1 MIARQALRY
10 TSVVVFMF
18 LSFSFLS
25 LWNMKDARAQ
35 VLNQEVQ
42 RLLTNECQGL
52 NILGV
57 SQDNPT
63 LLQMIG
69 FGPQLATICA
79 NPDGSTSAG
88 PASGGGAASLQGA
101 AASILNRN
109 LLLRLE
115 EIRSEEAES
124 ASSQSASARSLLPR
138 PFGGLLST
146 IGMSSGTVS
155 GVANPTTFGL
165 SNTRWHGLGLFATG
179 QAEILNRTIGTFQDG
194 FDSTIFGFT
203 AGADYRFS
211 KAFVAGAA
219 FTYANT
225 KGDFLGGGNFST
237 NAYTGTVFA
246 SYLPSERTF
255 LQATAGITQ
264 NSYLIAR
271 PNRITIERGGMSRDP
286 ILPVNGISSSTSNG
300 NILSWSVLGGY
311 DYSIRQFTFGP
322 RVGLNY
328 ARSLINSYTEQGNT
342 GLELTYQ
349 DQFIESF
356 QSVLGIQATA
366 PVSWRYGV
374 LVPQINAD
382 YIHEFANSQRFI
394 NVKFAQDNRNPALG
408 SLQTPT
414 RFTFQNDG
422 PDRDWFNLGAGL
434 VAVLPNGYQPFVN
447 FRAMVGNSQ
456 FTNYVWTFG
465 LRIEL

>member
-1 MIARQALRY
+1 MSPGTALA
-10 TSVVVFMF
+10 V
-18 LSFSFLS
+18 
-25 LWNMKDARAQ
+25 
-35 VLNQEVQ
+35 
-42 RLLTNECQGL
+42 
-52 NILGV
+52 
-57 SQDNPT
+57 
-63 LLQMIG
+63 
-69 FGPQLATICA
+69 A
-79 NPDGSTSAG
+79 NP
-88 PASGGGAASLQGA
+88 
-101 AASILNRN
+101 
-109 LLLRLE
+109 
-115 EIRSEEAES
+115 
-124 ASSQSASARSLLPR
+124 
-138 PFGGLLST
+138 
-146 IGMSSGTVS
+146 GT
-155 GVANPTTFGL
+155 PTTFGL

-179 QAEILNRTIGTFQDG
+179 QVEILNRNIGTFQDG
-194 FDSTIFGFT
+194 FDSNIFGFT

-211 KAFVAGAA
+211 RAFVAGAA

-225 KGDFLGGGNFST
+225 KGNFLGGGNFST

-246 SYLPSERTF
+246 SYLPSERAF

-271 PNRITIERGGMSRDP
+271 PNRITIDNCCAIPESSPDRFHIVD
-286 ILPVNGISSSTSNG
+286 GISSSSSTG
-300 NILSWSVLGGY
+300 NMLSWSVLGGY
-311 DYSIRQFTFGP
+311 DYSVRQFTVGP

-328 ARSLINSYTEQGNT
+328 ARTLINGYTEQGST

-349 DQFIESF
+349 DQVVESF
-356 QSVLGIQATA
+356 QSILGVLATA

-408 SLQTPT
+408 NTDITTLSTQTPT

-422 PDRDWFNLGAGL
+422 PDRDWLNLGAGI
-434 VAVLPNGYQPFVN
+434 VAMLPNGYQPFVN

-465 LRIEL
+465 LRVEM

>member
-1 MIARQALRY
+1 
-10 TSVVVFMF
+10 
-18 LSFSFLS
+18 
-25 LWNMKDARAQ
+25 
-35 VLNQEVQ
+35 
-42 RLLTNECQGL
+42 
-52 NILGV
+52 
-57 SQDNPT
+57 
-63 LLQMIG
+63 
-69 FGPQLATICA
+69 
-79 NPDGSTSAG
+79 
-88 PASGGGAASLQGA
+88 
-101 AASILNRN
+101 
-109 LLLRLE
+109 LE
-115 EIRSEEAES
+115 EIRSEEGET
-124 ASSQSASARSLLPR
+124 ASSQSASLTSLLLK
-138 PFGGLLST
+138 PFGELLPA
-146 IGMSSGTVS
+146 IGSPGSALA
-155 GVANPTTFGL
+155 VANAGAPTTLSL

-179 QAEILNRTIGTFQDG
+179 QAEILNRNIGTFQDG
-194 FDSTIFGFT
+194 FNSNIFGFT

-225 KGDFLGGGNFST
+225 KGDFLGGGDFST

-271 PNRITIERGGMSRDP
+271 PNRITIERCCAVLPPND
-286 ILPVNGISSSTSNG
+286 ILMKDGISSSTSNG

-322 RVGLNY
+322 RAGLNY
-328 ARSLINSYTEQGNT
+328 ARTLINGYTEQGST

-356 QSVLGIQATA
+356 QSVLGVQAMA

-382 YIHEFANSQRFI
+382 YIHEFANSQRLI

-408 SLQTPT
+408 NTGDVTTLSTQTPT

-465 LRIEL
+465 LRMEL